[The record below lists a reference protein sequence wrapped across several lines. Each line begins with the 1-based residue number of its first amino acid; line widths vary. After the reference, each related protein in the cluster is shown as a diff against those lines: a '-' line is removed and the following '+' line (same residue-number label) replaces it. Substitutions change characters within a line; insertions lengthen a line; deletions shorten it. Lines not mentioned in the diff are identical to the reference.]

1 MAAAQVLVG
10 LTTLTNAETAGNFS
24 RIGDTGG
31 GGASSPG
38 VNDEVFIQGSNSVTR
53 LVRSNTGGTQVDL
66 ASESSTQTIT
76 TTDPRHFYVWI
87 YNLANSSADTAA
99 NGGYRIYLAG
109 NANEN
114 SYDMYY
120 VGGSDEL
127 PGGGWRC
134 YVASLRQ
141 SGADTAGTFGGEAN
155 LPSTVTHAGAQST
168 IRTGVTIS
176 RFQNF
181 AIDSI
186 RIGTGL
192 TVYNGDSGAPAGI
205 TSFTDINDNGL
216 NRYGVC
222 ERTSSGA
229 SIQGTLGIGLDDAST
244 TDTYYSDSDI
254 VILNPNKNPNSP
266 TNLNTLSDFT
276 GISIQ
281 GGLTTAFFTNV
292 FFNSVD
298 AYDKGYFSCNKGAN
312 APGNVDLDGC
322 TFQKWGPTTL
332 SGNTA
337 ATNTTWIGCEAITL
351 NSGTLDNCTVEA
363 GIGGTYV
370 IAGSTPNNI
379 SNTSFIGVNTTDTSA
394 TGYGHALEITSSGS
408 YDFVNNSFVGFD
420 TTGSDGAAIHIIG
433 SGVDVTLNI
442 SGNDATASPTYKL
455 SNGAVTPTFNAA
467 VTVNVTGLPVV
478 GPTEDATEIRVLLA
492 GQDLFATA
500 TGIGTTNISAG
511 VGTEAHRSSTF
522 SFGMAKGTA
531 IDLRIINLDYIPQFI
546 SSITTDND
554 PTNIASNMKLDRVS
568 QNEKQ

>member
-1 MAAAQVLVG
+1 MAAPSIIVG
-10 LTTLTNAETAGNFS
+10 LTTITTADTNTTNWDKFGAGGQVGADEDIYIQDSNPGTAEQKSVVTTVGTVEV
-24 RIGDTGG
+24 GLQY
-31 GGASSPG
+31 
-38 VNDEVFIQGSNSVTR
+38 NDP
-53 LVRSNTGGTQVDL
+53 
-66 ASESSTQTIT
+66 TIT
-76 TTDPRHFYVWI
+76 TADWGTQDHLFVW
-87 YNLANSSADTAA
+87 ANYTAPAKLETTASGGQRIAFGNQGNNVDTF
-99 NGGYRIYLAG
+99 
-109 NANEN
+109 
-114 SYDMYY
+114 Y
-120 VGGSDEL
+120 VGGSEAEYIA
-127 PGGGWRC
+127 GGWRC
-134 YVASLRQ
+134 LVASPNQ
-141 SGADTAGTFGGEAN
+141 TVQNGTIGTPYTSFGAAGLGAEGVGKDNFLVDVIRYGTGLQIVDGDTTNPGTMKSFTDVNDNISNQYGVVRAQG
-155 LPSTVTHAGAQST
+155 AGAQVQ
-168 IRTGVTIS
+168 GEIS
-176 RFQNF
+176 
-181 AIDSI
+181 
-186 RIGTGL
+186 IGHT
-192 TVYNGDSGAPAGI
+192 DA
-205 TSFTDINDNGL
+205 TS
-216 NRYGVC
+216 
-222 ERTSSGA
+222 
-229 SIQGTLGIGLDDAST
+229 
-244 TDTYYSDSDI
+244 TDTYFSDSNYAI
-254 VILNPNKNPNSP
+254 FVPNKNPLSGISSFA
-266 TNLNTLSDFT
+266 TLDNFT
-276 GISIQ
+276 GLRVLGS
-281 GGLTTAFFTNV
+281 GTTAIFSNFSFST
-292 FFNSVD
+292 D
-298 AYDKGYFSCNKGAN
+298 DDYDKGYFSCQPSYPFSYASGVVPAS
-312 APGNVDLDGC
+312 VELDGC
-322 TFQKWGPTTL
+322 TFQNWGQTQMSGLTT
-332 SGNTA
+332 
-337 ATNTTWIGCEAITL
+337 ATNTTWIGCEPITL
-351 NSGTLDNCTVEA
+351 NSGKLDNCTVEA

-420 TTGSDGAAIHIIG
+420 TTGSDGAAIHIDG

>member
-1 MAAAQVLVG
+1 M
-10 LTTLTNAETAGNFS
+10 
-24 RIGDTGG
+24 
-31 GGASSPG
+31 
-38 VNDEVFIQGSNSVTR
+38 
-53 LVRSNTGGTQVDL
+53 
-66 ASESSTQTIT
+66 
-76 TTDPRHFYVWI
+76 
-87 YNLANSSADTAA
+87 
-99 NGGYRIYLAG
+99 
-109 NANEN
+109 
-114 SYDMYY
+114 
-120 VGGSDEL
+120 
-127 PGGGWRC
+127 
-134 YVASLRQ
+134 
-141 SGADTAGTFGGEAN
+141 
-155 LPSTVTHAGAQST
+155 
-168 IRTGVTIS
+168 
-176 RFQNF
+176 
-181 AIDSI
+181 
-186 RIGTGL
+186 
-192 TVYNGDSGAPAGI
+192 
-205 TSFTDINDNGL
+205 
-216 NRYGVC
+216 
-222 ERTSSGA
+222 
-229 SIQGTLGIGLDDAST
+229 
-244 TDTYYSDSDI
+244 
-254 VILNPNKNPNSP
+254 
-266 TNLNTLSDFT
+266 
-276 GISIQ
+276 
-281 GGLTTAFFTNV
+281 
-292 FFNSVD
+292 
-298 AYDKGYFSCNKGAN
+298 
-312 APGNVDLDGC
+312 DGC

-370 IAGSTPNNI
+370 VAGSTPNNI

-420 TTGSDGAAIHIIG
+420 TTGSDGAAIHIDG